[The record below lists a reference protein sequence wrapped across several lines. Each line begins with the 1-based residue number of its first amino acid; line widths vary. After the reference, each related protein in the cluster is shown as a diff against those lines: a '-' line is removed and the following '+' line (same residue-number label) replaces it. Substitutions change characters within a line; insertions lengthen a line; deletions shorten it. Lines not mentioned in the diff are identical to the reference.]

1 MPRFLIRADYTA
13 EGLQLLRKEGPSVR
27 RRHIVAAVE
36 SLGGRVEAMHW
47 ALGEHDIVLVCDL
60 PGNANVAAL
69 DLQASLSTLVQTQSV
84 ALLDDQDAASV
95 LASRLDPGRGQ
106 GASDA
111 TA

>member
-13 EGLQLLRKEGPSVR
+13 EGLQLLRKDGPSMR

-47 ALGEHDIVLVCDL
+47 ACGEHDVVLVCDL
-60 PGNANVAAL
+60 PGHANAAL
-69 DLQASLSTLVQTQSV
+69 NLQAALSTLVETRSV
-84 ALLDDQDAASV
+84 AVLDAQDAAST
-95 LASRLDPGRGQ
+95 LALRFLPGIGPDT
-106 GASDA
+106 SDA